1 MLHGWVAGEKRRN
14 SILWFVVLVL
24 RKKKKEVGIDINLAY
39 FWEEID
45 DIICF

>member
-1 MLHGWVAGEKRRN
+1 MVCCLSVK
-14 SILWFVVLVL
+14 
-24 RKKKKEVGIDINLAY
+24 KKKKEVGIDINLAY